1 MKNYLIAI
9 IFLFQSIN
17 GSSQTKDAFEKVK
30 NESVPVEVISAFEE
44 MHPSIKNPEWRSFR
58 DRYEAKFKKGD
69 TWVFERFNKA
79 GLYTEKRVLKNWN
92 EAPQKLKEAKNKT
105 AQKHWEVIEFYT
117 RSNSSG
123 QTSYILQLQ
132 DEGGELQT
140 LYFDEN
146 ATLETKSKAG
156 Y

>member
-44 MHPSIKNPEWRSFR
+44 IHPSIKNPEWRSFR
-58 DRYEAKFKKGD
+58 DRYEAKFK
-69 TWVFERFNKA
+69 WNNHWYFERFNQA
-79 GLYTEKRVLKNWN
+79 GLYTERRVLKDWN

-105 AQKHWEVIEFYT
+105 AQKYWDVIEYYT
-117 RSNSSG
+117 RSNSAG

-132 DEGGELQT
+132 SKDGELQT